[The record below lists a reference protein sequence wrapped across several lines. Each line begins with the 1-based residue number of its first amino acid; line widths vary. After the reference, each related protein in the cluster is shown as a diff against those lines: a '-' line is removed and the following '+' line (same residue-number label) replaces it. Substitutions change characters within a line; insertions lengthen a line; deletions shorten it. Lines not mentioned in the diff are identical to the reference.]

1 MLHLTLTRALC
12 KKLWLINTGPINS
25 YPGWMII
32 ASVPSPELNYFE
44 TAQKLVTEVSPKT
57 YKNIF
62 FQTVKYNS

>member
-12 KKLWLINTGPINS
+12 KELRLINTSPINS
-25 YPGWMII
+25 YPGQMII

-44 TAQKLVTEVSPKT
+44 TAQKLLTGVIPKT

-62 FQTVKYNS
+62 FYTVKYSS